1 MEKYDSLIKNR
12 TEFKDIADSLNSSLE
27 LARYELQWL
36 KKHTKAITSWVNN
49 FNDEFQRNNTIS
61 YRLPTS
67 VIPNSYTIW
76 INTNLTEH
84 DNFTFTGSVNIDAI
98 VANKTKNI
106 TLHSVD
112 LIHQNIYL
120 YADNK
125 EISKEKT
132 SIYEKYDFLVIH
144 LSEELQPGQRLA
156 ISIEFAGSMNEE
168 EMRGIYRSWY
178 IDDYGKKK

>member
-1 MEKYDSLIKNR
+1 M
-12 TEFKDIADSLNSSLE
+12 
-27 LARYELQWL
+27 
-36 KKHTKAITSWVNN
+36 
-49 FNDEFQRNNTIS
+49 
-61 YRLPTS
+61 
-67 VIPNSYTIW
+67 
-76 INTNLTEH
+76 
-84 DNFTFTGSVNIDAI
+84 NIDAI

-156 ISIEFAGSMNEE
+156 ISIEFSGRMNEE